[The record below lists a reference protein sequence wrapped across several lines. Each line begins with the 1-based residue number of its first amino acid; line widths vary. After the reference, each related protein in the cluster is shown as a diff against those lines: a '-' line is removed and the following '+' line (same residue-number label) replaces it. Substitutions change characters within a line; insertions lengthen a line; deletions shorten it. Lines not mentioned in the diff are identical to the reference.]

1 MEPTDHAGG
10 DGLLAGREVAAAAGV
25 GRRIAANIAQAV
37 QVRDDV
43 LHNVLVTLLAE
54 GHVIVEDFPG
64 VGKTALAR
72 ALSRSIDCQFAR
84 VQCTADLLPAD
95 IVGSNVYN
103 QREQR
108 FEFRPGPIFANVV
121 IVDEIN
127 RASPKTQ
134 SGLLECMQERQVT
147 VDATSH
153 ELARPFMV
161 FATQNPVEYE
171 GTYPLPEAQV
181 DRFMVRL
188 SLGYPS
194 ADAESG
200 MLAGHESRDRVLD
213 LEPVAD
219 RAEIVEAVETAH
231 RVHASRALRDYI
243 VALLRRTREDER
255 VELGASPRAGL
266 MLLRAAKARALV
278 NGRDHALPDDVQAL
292 ADAVLSHRI
301 MLAPEAAGL
310 QRSEIIRDAITAV
323 PAL

>member
-1 MEPTDHAGG
+1 MEPLEEAAPE
-10 DGLLAGREVAAAAGV
+10 GLAPAEIEAAVSVA
-25 GRRIAANIAQAV
+25 RRVADNIRRAV
-37 QVRDDV
+37 EVRDEV
-43 LHNVLVTLLAE
+43 LERVMVTMLAE
-54 GHVIVEDFPG
+54 GHILVEDYPG

-72 ALSRSIDCQFAR
+72 ALARSIDCQFAR

-95 IVGSNVYN
+95 IVGSQIYN
-103 QREQR
+103 QREAR

-121 IVDEIN
+121 IVDEVN

-147 VDATSH
+147 VDAMSH
-153 ELARPFMV
+153 ELARPFLV

-188 SLGYPS
+188 SLGYPDAS
-194 ADAESG
+194 AEAG

-213 LEPVAD
+213 LEAVAD
-219 RAEIVEAVETAH
+219 RAEVVDAVEVAH

-243 VALLRRTREDER
+243 VALLRRTRADDR

-292 ADAVLSHRI
+292 AGAVLSHRL
-301 MLAPEAAGL
+301 MLAPEAAGVT
-310 QRSEIIRDAITAV
+310 REEIVRDAITAV

>member
-1 MEPTDHAGG
+1 MEPLEEEAAPRGLGAAEIESAVSVARRVTDNI
-10 DGLLAGREVAAAAGV
+10 
-25 GRRIAANIAQAV
+25 RRAV
-37 QVRDDV
+37 QIRAEV
-43 LHNVLVTLLAE
+43 LEHVTVTMLAE
-54 GHVIVEDFPG
+54 GHILVEDYPG

-95 IVGSNVYN
+95 IVGTQIYN
-103 QREQR
+103 QREAR

-121 IVDEIN
+121 LVDEVN

-134 SGLLECMQERQVT
+134 SGLLECMQERHVT
-147 VDATSH
+147 VDAMSH

-194 ADAESG
+194 ADAEAG
-200 MLAGHESRDRVLD
+200 MLAGHESRDLVNE

-219 RAEIVEAVETAH
+219 RAEIVDAVEITH
-231 RVHASRALRDYI
+231 RVHASKALREYI
-243 VALLRRTREDER
+243 VALLRRTREDDR

-278 NGRDHALPDDVQAL
+278 HSRDHALPDDVQAL
-292 ADAVLSHRI
+292 AHAVLSHRL
-301 MLAPEAAGL
+301 MLAPEAAGV
-310 QRSEIIRDAITAV
+310 QRDEIVSDAITAV